1 MPKRAGD
8 EPLTRT
14 TLRFQS
20 DSQLGGALDFGRR
33 YGPDG
38 AFGVRVN
45 VAGSDGDLPVDP
57 VSDDHLLGAI
67 ACGSAWNVDP
77 ARCGIGVQN

>member
-45 VAGSDGDLPVDP
+45 VAGSDGDLDF
-57 VSDDHLLGAI
+57 
-67 ACGSAWNVDP
+67 
-77 ARCGIGVQN
+77 